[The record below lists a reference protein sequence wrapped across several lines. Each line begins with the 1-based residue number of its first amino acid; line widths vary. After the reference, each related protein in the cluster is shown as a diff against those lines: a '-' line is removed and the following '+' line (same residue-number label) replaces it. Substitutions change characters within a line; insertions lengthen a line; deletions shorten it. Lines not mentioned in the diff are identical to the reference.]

1 MIITRI
7 FYNFKGLF
15 TYDKKDKEERPLLW
29 IKFSHHTRNDR
40 ERAKNFLIYI
50 FEQFERQSGKN
61 GYILV
66 SEWVDAR
73 PANVGIDLALFVVN
87 ILQSHFPL
95 GLRQIIQLDMPEHIL
110 AFAPE
115 ILPYLPELNKTLVW
129 IPHKNL
135 SQYIDPQNY
144 PTEYKTW
151 LSSHP
156 ITL

>member
-1 MIITRI
+1 M
-7 FYNFKGLF
+7 NFKGFF

-29 IKFSHHTRNDR
+29 IKFSHYTRNDR

-61 GYILV
+61 GYIIL

-73 PANVGIDLALFVVN
+73 PAIVDIDLALFVVN

-95 GLRQIIQLDMPEHIL
+95 GLRQIIQLDMPEPIL

-115 ILPYLPELNKTLVW
+115 ILPHLPEFGSLTHLLNKTLVW

-151 LSSHP
+151 LASHP
-156 ITL
+156 SVL